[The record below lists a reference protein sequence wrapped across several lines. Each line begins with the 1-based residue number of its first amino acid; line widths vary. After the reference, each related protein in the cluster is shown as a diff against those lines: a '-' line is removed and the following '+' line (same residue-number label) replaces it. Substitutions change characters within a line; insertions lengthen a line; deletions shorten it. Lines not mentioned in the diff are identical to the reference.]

1 MDLKQLNAVVTVAE
15 VGSITGA
22 ARLLHLVQ
30 PSVTRQMRMLE
41 DELGVALFDR
51 TADGHDADARRA
63 PPGRAGA
70 TGSCRRSTGPG
81 PRSGPS
87 PDGLI
92 GIVTVGLLES
102 VVEIVAEPLV
112 RAVAE
117 QHPGIELRLLT
128 AYSGHLQQWLDT
140 GEVGLSLL
148 YDLDASTSLSVT
160 PLVEEEL
167 WAVAPAGSGLSV
179 DTPVACR
186 EVFAHPLVLPVA
198 GHGLRALIDRA
209 RSAIDAVP
217 RIAVEVN
224 SMQLQ
229 KTLVMAGHGWTL
241 LPAAGVSRDAE
252 AGLLDAAPVTDPDIT
267 RHVVLGRQRG
277 VRDPA
282 PEAVAV
288 ELRRV
293 VRRLV
298 EEQTWTGA
306 REARASGHG

>member
-30 PSVTRQMRMLE
+30 PSVTRQVRMLE

-51 TADGHDADARRA
+51 TATGMSPTPAGRRLVERARRVLQEVE
-63 PPGRAGA
+63 RARA
-70 TGSCRRSTGPG
+70 ELRPST
-81 PRSGPS
+81 
-87 PDGLI
+87 DGLT

-117 QHPGIELRLLT
+117 RHPGIELRLLT

-160 PLVEEEL
+160 PLLEEEL
-167 WAVAPAGSGLSV
+167 WAVAPAGSGLSPG
-179 DTPVACR
+179 TPVTCR

-198 GHGLRALIDRA
+198 GHGLRSLVDRA
-209 RSAIDAVP
+209 RAAVDAVP
-217 RIAVEVN
+217 RVAVEVN

-229 KTLVMAGHGWTL
+229 KTLVRAGHGWTL
-241 LPAAGVSRDAE
+241 LPAAGVSRDAD
-252 AGLLDAAPVTDPDIT
+252 AGLLDAAPVTDPDLR

-282 PEAVAV
+282 REAVAV

-306 REARASGHG
+306 REPRASGHG

>member
-30 PSVTRQMRMLE
+30 PSVTRQVRMLE

-51 TADGHDADARRA
+51 TATGMSPTPAGRQLVERARRVLQEVE
-63 PPGRAGA
+63 RARAELRPA
-70 TGSCRRSTGPG
+70 T
-81 PRSGPS
+81 
-87 PDGLI
+87 DGLT

-117 QHPGIELRLLT
+117 RHPGIELRLLT

-160 PLVEEEL
+160 PLLEEEL
-167 WAVAPAGSGLSV
+167 WAVAPAGSGLCV

-198 GHGLRALIDRA
+198 GHGLRSLVDRA
-209 RSAIDAVP
+209 RSAVDAVP
-217 RIAVEVN
+217 RVAVEVN

-229 KTLVMAGHGWTL
+229 KTLVAAGHGWTL

-252 AGLLDAAPVTDPDIT
+252 AGLLDAAPVTDPGIT

-306 REARASGHG
+306 REPQESGHG